1 MSAPC
6 LDSERSRPTQ
16 WTQPDGS
23 PAGLVAFAFGARY
36 QGRLHAVDGADAVG
50 TELSVCGVHVLQKL
64 TKPRGRNSVAMFA
77 S

>member
-1 MSAPC
+1 MHARARAVTGRRSRGADMSAPC

-36 QGRLHAVDGADAVG
+36 EGRLHAVDGADAVG
-50 TELSVCGVHVLQKL
+50 TESSV
-64 TKPRGRNSVAMFA
+64 
-77 S
+77 